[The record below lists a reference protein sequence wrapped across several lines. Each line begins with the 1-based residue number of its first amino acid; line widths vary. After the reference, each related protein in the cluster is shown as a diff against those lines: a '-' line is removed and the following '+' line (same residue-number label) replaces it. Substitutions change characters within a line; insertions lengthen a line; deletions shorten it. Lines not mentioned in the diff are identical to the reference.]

1 MIIDG
6 RTNGPGIAWPG
17 GKRVAV
23 MLTFDFDAEY
33 LRISRAKAKGTQIG
47 FTDFSRGQYG
57 PHEGLAR
64 CLDMLDTFG
73 VKGTFFVPGIVAETY
88 EDCVRGI
95 HARGHELAC
104 HGYMHESERGVPRE
118 TEAAR
123 LDKCETLLK
132 AITGKRPVGHRGPE
146 SIIHPFTPELL
157 AEKGYLYSSSMKDC
171 DWAYLWETEDCGA
184 DKLPLVE
191 LPCDITMDD
200 FTYYYFTF
208 SDPAV
213 RSMYPDQEVIG
224 NWKAEFDGL
233 AEEGD
238 KIFVLKLHPQ
248 LIGRASRIAALGA
261 FIGYMQRHGAWI
273 ATCEEVARYVLEQS
287 AQATD
292 GRTDGSSRSSMT
304 SDGLRAAAGM
314 TSDDLRAAAGM
325 TSDDL
330 RAAAGMASKSTNACA
345 PAAAV
350 PDDRWGSACDTSS
363 PYDQAQILCSTD
375 RAADLFP
382 ASQTAQPCP
391 ASQMTV
397 IRSTHRMTDIRPVLP
412 GGRRIAVMLA
422 FDLDA
427 ETMWTT
433 RGDGNA
439 DHITN
444 LSRGAYGPKQGVPR
458 ILKMLDTWGVKA
470 TFFIPGVIAERY
482 PDVVREISRRGH
494 EIGFHGYA
502 HEEFTTTTYE
512 EEDATMHRA
521 EGIIRD
527 ICGQALLGHRAPGG
541 VIHDYSLRLFLEHGY
556 IYSSNWRDSD
566 GPFIHRIDGKEVPL
580 VELPKD
586 SIFDDTAYDF
596 YTDSAPERYGLKSPG
611 EMYTIWKEEFDA
623 LAAEGRMI
631 NFVLHPQ
638 FIGRPSRVDM
648 LSHLIGYMLAH
659 GAWLETNYGVASYIL
674 AQRGLRP

>member
-1 MIIDG
+1 MFPITNDQMNLLSVSTADG
-6 RTNGPGIAWPG
+6 RTSGPELSWPDH
-17 GKRVAV
+17 KRIAV

-33 LRISRAKAKGTQIG
+33 LRMSRAKSKGTSIG

-64 CLDMLDTFG
+64 CLDMLDAFG
-73 VKGTFFVPGIVAETY
+73 VKGTFFVPGIVAEQY
-88 EDCVRGI
+88 RDCVLQI
-95 HARGHELAC
+95 HKRGHELAY
-104 HGYMHESERGVPRE
+104 HGYMHESERGISKEEEIRRME
-118 TEAAR
+118 KSEAILAS
-123 LDKCETLLK
+123 
-132 AITGKRPVGHRGPE
+132 ITGKRPVGHRGPE

-157 AEKGYLYSSSMKDC
+157 AERGYLYSSSMKDC
-171 DWAYLWETEDCGA
+171 DWAYLWHRQDSEGTMSP
-184 DKLPLVE
+184 LPLVE

-213 RSMYPDQEVIG
+213 RSMYTNREVIG
-224 NWKAEFDGL
+224 NWKDEFDGL
-233 AEEGD
+233 AEEGN

-248 LIGRASRIAALGA
+248 MIGRASRIAALGK

-287 AQATD
+287 GKESSTRQQ
-292 GRTDGSSRSSMT
+292 RESLCPGSMQPS
-304 SDGLRAAAGM
+304 AAVP
-314 TSDDLRAAAGM
+314 SVSVR
-325 TSDDL
+325 
-330 RAAAGMASKSTNACA
+330 
-345 PAAAV
+345 PAAAASSLALPV
-350 PDDRWGSACDTSS
+350 WPDGK
-363 PYDQAQILCSTD
+363 
-375 RAADLFP
+375 
-382 ASQTAQPCP
+382 
-391 ASQMTV
+391 
-397 IRSTHRMTDIRPVLP
+397 
-412 GGRRIAVMLA
+412 RIAVMLA

-433 RGDGNA
+433 RGDGNE

-458 ILKMLDTWGVKA
+458 ILDMLDTWKIHA
-470 TFFIPGVIAERY
+470 TFFIPGIIAEKY

-494 EIGFHGYA
+494 EIGFHGYK

-512 EEDATMHRA
+512 EENATMHRA
-521 EGIIRD
+521 EAIIRD
-527 ICGQALLGHRAPGG
+527 ICGQQMAGHRAPGG

-566 GPFIHRIDGKEVPL
+566 GPFIHKIDGKEVPL

-596 YTDSAPERYGLKSPG
+596 YTDSAPERYELKSPR
-611 EMYTIWKEEFDA
+611 EMYEIWKEEFDS

-638 FIGRPSRVDM
+638 FIGRASRVNM
-648 LSHLIGYMLAH
+648 LSDLIGYMLAH
-659 GAWLETNYGVASYIL
+659 GAWMDTNYQVASYIL
-674 AQRGLRP
+674 KQKGLKP